1 MRELLALLAALAV
14 TVGLPAKPPEA
25 ALAALA
31 ARRSAAATSQL
42 ATDDEGDHL
51 DEGDEPCTVDP
62 CNPDDEGDLVEEEDE
77 GDDGSLTDGCTEG
90 GCASLEPFALLRGS
104 LLPLSVASLA
114 HCARLPEPFLHR
126 FVDHC
131 RRLTHVDIY
140 GASAAPPGSSPGAAR
155 TGSQSNKKT
164 KAGTLHGDPSRCRT
178 SPRRASKN

>member
-1 MRELLALLAALAV
+1 VLDAPRLLALCLPRCD
-14 TVGLPAKPPEA
+14 GL
-25 ALAALA
+25 
-31 ARRSAAATSQL
+31 RRLDANLPRLT
-42 ATDDEGDHL
+42 HL
-51 DEGDEPCTVDP
+51 D
-62 CNPDDEGDLVEEEDE
+62 L
-77 GDDGSLTDGCTEG
+77 G

-178 SPRRASKN
+178 KSKAGLEKLKAGRPHLAIVKTRKEHESSANATRTTLDLRPG